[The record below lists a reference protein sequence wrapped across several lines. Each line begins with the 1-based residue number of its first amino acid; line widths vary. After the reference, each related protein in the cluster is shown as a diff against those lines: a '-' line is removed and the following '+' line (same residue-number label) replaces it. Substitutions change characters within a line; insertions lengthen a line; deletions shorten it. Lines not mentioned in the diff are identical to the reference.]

1 MPFGYAFGAGMVTT
15 ASPCGV
21 AMLPAYVS
29 FYLEAREGSFWT
41 QSPLRRGSR
50 ALAMSGMVT
59 LGFVLF
65 FGLMGVVLSA
75 GGQFLT
81 RFFPW
86 VAVIIG
92 ASLIV
97 LGLLLLFG
105 KHVHFN
111 LVQRVTGRFASSGS
125 GFGFLVFGMVYA
137 MTALS
142 CTLPVFLAVVG
153 SALSSQ
159 DFAYSL
165 FQFISFAL
173 GMGFI
178 LTIVTIGSAIFKEGV
193 SRWVER
199 LVPVI
204 DRLSGVLLILA
215 GSYILYFWF
224 KVGGLLGTVFK

>member
-21 AMLPAYVS
+21 AMLPAYIS
-29 FYLEAREGSFWT
+29 FYLEARQSAFWT
-41 QSPLRRGSR
+41 RSPLRRSAR
-50 ALAMSGMVT
+50 ALLMSGMVT

-65 FGLMGVVLSA
+65 FGVMGTIISL

-97 LGLLLLFG
+97 LGFLLLLG
-105 KHVHFN
+105 KHFHFN
-111 LVQRVTGRFASSGS
+111 LAQRVTERFSSSGS
-125 GFGFLVFGMVYA
+125 GIGFMVFGIVYA
-137 MTALS
+137 TTALS

-153 SALSSQ
+153 SALSSK
-159 DFAYSL
+159 DFAYSF

-178 LTIVTIGSAIFKEGV
+178 LTIVTIGSALFKEGIT
-193 SRWVER
+193 RWVER

-204 DRLSGVLLILA
+204 DKLSGALLILA

-224 KVGGLLGTVFK
+224 KVGGLLGTIFK